1 MWFQGSDVAPPKI
14 TVQPTAFPEAPR
26 DTSAWRTL
34 LSKSHGE
41 PMPQIGGGA
50 VVWGL
55 SINKGCADMNLQ
67 VVLGHS
73 GNRETGGK
81 EHESADTTLLASLH
95 E

>member
-1 MWFQGSDVAPPKI
+1 MEDPAQQVTRRAHATDW
-14 TVQPTAFPEAPR
+14 
-26 DTSAWRTL
+26 
-34 LSKSHGE
+34 
-41 PMPQIGGGA
+41 GGGA